1 MHNNNSNNDDNNNDN
16 NNNNDNDNNNDN
28 NNDDDIKNDSLTS
41 DLQIRQSKQPLSY
54 HLPKEPLAELTAHS
68 STVSALCIHGHS
80 LYSSGK
86 DTLIN
91 EWDIP
96 SLMLTRTLQGHKRWV
111 RSLVVIH
118 TLLPESS
125 LTSSSSSNN
134 NNNNSNDNT
143 REESSLKTDLSCPP
157 LLSSSATRL
166 ASASWDDSVM
176 LWDMSSAT
184 TATSPTLHL
193 DGAHDLGI
201 NCLWHDTSSDRIY
214 SGSDDCSVAVWDC
227 ITGVLIDRWYTD
239 LGSIKAM
246 TGIASTTTPT
256 TNSSGG
262 SSSSNNNNIVSNN
275 YDINQGLV
283 ITGLSNGYIQLWDMT
298 AKQVYGSI
306 QAHTAEIN
314 ALLLIPSSTTG
325 TATATTDP
333 SPVSS
338 SSGSTRLF
346 SAGNDKAI
354 HEWNL
359 STLQCVRSFIGHTA
373 YVSSIAHYSSPP
385 LSLDDDGKGG
395 RQSMLLSGSWDGSV
409 RIWDLATGSLI
420 DTLQVHNKSVNA
432 VAVDSERKLLF
443 TGTSDGLVKVWNISN
458 LMINTGSTINT
469 TGSTIVTT
477 GSTTIPTTIPTTILL
492 LILLPI

>member
-1 MHNNNSNNDDNNNDN
+1 
-16 NNNNDNDNNNDN
+16 
-28 NNDDDIKNDSLTS
+28 
-41 DLQIRQSKQPLSY
+41 
-54 HLPKEPLAELTAHS
+54 
-68 STVSALCIHGHS
+68 
-80 LYSSGK
+80 
-86 DTLIN
+86 
-91 EWDIP
+91 
-96 SLMLTRTLQGHKRWV
+96 
-111 RSLVVIH
+111 
-118 TLLPESS
+118 
-125 LTSSSSSNN
+125 
-134 NNNNSNDNT
+134 
-143 REESSLKTDLSCPP
+143 
-157 LLSSSATRL
+157 
-166 ASASWDDSVM
+166 M

-214 SGSDDCSVAVWDC
+214 SGSDDCS
-227 ITGVLIDRWYTD
+227 
-239 LGSIKAM
+239 
-246 TGIASTTTPT
+246 
-256 TNSSGG
+256 
-262 SSSSNNNNIVSNN
+262 
-275 YDINQGLV
+275 GLV

-443 TGTSDGLVKVWNISN
+443 TGTSDGTTGTTTTTMDMNGGAYTMPGDSSVAAPQQQQLPLLPTAAYYPPYFVNPVAPYLPHMPTATPKSLGHIPTGNSIGYAYPHTATTAYTLLLHNTATTAYSMAPSN
-458 LMINTGSTINT
+458 GGFVPAPNSTGSQPYPPHAWHQTLPKMPAT
-469 TGSTIVTT
+469 TRPFRQQMQKMSLGSDHSKNNAMATT
-477 GSTTIPTTIPTTILL
+477 LGNNSNSNSNNNNNNNNNDDGDTSGGARALKHILQSL
-492 LILLPI
+492 VRFPEGNCRFGKHCRNVHVQT